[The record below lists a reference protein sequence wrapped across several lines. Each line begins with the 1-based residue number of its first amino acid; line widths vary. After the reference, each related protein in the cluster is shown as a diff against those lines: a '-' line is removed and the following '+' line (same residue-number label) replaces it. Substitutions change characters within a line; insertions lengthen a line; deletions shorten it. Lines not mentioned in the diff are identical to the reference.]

1 MANSPLGKYAP
12 FVAALTCGGII
23 VVYAFALLFGR
34 LLGVTPEAVSSL
46 HDLAIL
52 AFGAIVGSAVAVNG
66 WKQPLAAVHE
76 RVDALEIA
84 TGIPTH
90 PDGFTVTPPTAPPSA
105 PADAS

>member
-1 MANSPLGKYAP
+1 MMANSPLGKYAP
-12 FVAALTCGGII
+12 FVAAATCGGII
-23 VVYAFALLFGR
+23 AVYAFALLFGNV
-34 LLGVTPEAVSSL
+34 LAIPAASVSSL
-46 HDLAIL
+46 HDLSIL

-90 PDGFTVTPPTAPPSA
+90 PDGVAPSPT
-105 PADAS
+105 DAS

>member
-1 MANSPLGKYAP
+1 MMANSPLGKYAP
-12 FVAALTCGGII
+12 FVAAATCGGII
-23 VVYAFALLFGR
+23 AVYAFALLFGN
-34 LLGVTPEAVSSL
+34 VFAIPAASVSSL

-76 RVDALEIA
+76 RVDALEMA

-90 PDGFTVTPPTAPPSA
+90 PDGLPV
-105 PADAS
+105 DAS